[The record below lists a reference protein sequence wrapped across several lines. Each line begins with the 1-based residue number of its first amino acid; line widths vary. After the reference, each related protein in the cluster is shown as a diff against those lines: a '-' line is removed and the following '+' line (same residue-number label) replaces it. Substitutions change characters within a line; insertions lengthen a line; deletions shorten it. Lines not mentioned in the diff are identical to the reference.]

1 MKKYVL
7 FVVTFFLVVENSFAQ
22 KSCENY
28 FKAEVRIL
36 RQFES
41 DFKQVRNDYLTDAVQ
56 AVKAKEIALGVLNLI
71 KAAKRGSI
79 VHIFTPVVQMD
90 GIGMAMLLRMVSRTW
105 QSEGVKFKVH
115 IYGPNSSETAIRAY
129 AESSSI
135 PTYSLLKSSNVEVS
149 PDTARAN
156 TLVVAET
163 AKGTEYISFK
173 GSLDSSTLKN
183 NDVIK
188 LRAWPKEYGRLVTS
202 SFKRDVESSQGLLT
216 GEKALEFLGV
226 IEVLSKQF
234 QERIPP
240 FKMGMTE
247 KIQEQIER
255 NSYEFAVQL
264 YFEKF
269 KKMPDVNWTTMELL
283 DRSFELS
290 YSTINSLGNSSA
302 P

>member
-1 MKKYVL
+1 M